1 MNIQISQVLER
12 MKEYWDTIPQ
22 QYMVVI
28 YLAGAVFALLNCFM
42 GYRLRKV
49 WGCILGS
56 LAGAGGGGAAGY
68 YFLQDKVMALVCGAA
83 GALIFGL
90 LAWLL
95 YKFGVFFMCTGLVYA
110 LILTFFEDAS
120 LTQHII
126 ALVAGVFAGTLAL
139 GYEKQMVIGITAVCG
154 GIGGIHLLF
163 AMMAKNT
170 GGELVLGIILA
181 VIGAAVQAAPLMKGE
196 DWEAKVFHLPSGSRK
211 KRGGLPTGR
220 KKKVVKKTK
229 VVQKGSAKKTAKDKA
244 LEKRRSIFT
253 DDDYDDGDYD
263 SDYQPPEEEATDR
276 GDREDLDRTQE
287 YQVGQRQYEPREKQQ
302 IPYMGSGIGIDLDD
316 LNRELSQEIKKI
328 YKDDSQ

>member
-1 MNIQISQVLER
+1 M
-12 MKEYWDTIPQ
+12 
-22 QYMVVI
+22 
-28 YLAGAVFALLNCFM
+28 
-42 GYRLRKV
+42 
-49 WGCILGS
+49 
-56 LAGAGGGGAAGY
+56 
-68 YFLQDKVMALVCGAA
+68 
-83 GALIFGL
+83 
-90 LAWLL
+90 
-95 YKFGVFFMCTGLVYA
+95 
-110 LILTFFEDAS
+110 
-120 LTQHII
+120 
-126 ALVAGVFAGTLAL
+126 
-139 GYEKQMVIGITAVCG
+139 
-154 GIGGIHLLF
+154 
-163 AMMAKNT
+163 
-170 GGELVLGIILA
+170 LGIILA

-229 VVQKGSAKKTAKDKA
+229 VVQKGSAKKTAKDKE